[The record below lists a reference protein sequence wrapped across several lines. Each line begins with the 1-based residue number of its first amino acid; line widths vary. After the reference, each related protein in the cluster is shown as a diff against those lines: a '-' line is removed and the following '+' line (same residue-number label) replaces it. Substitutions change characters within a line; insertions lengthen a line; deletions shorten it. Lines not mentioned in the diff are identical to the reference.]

1 MKGKTA
7 LLLIA
12 GLFSVMFLVSAE
24 WERPSNIAY
33 GEMFIENNTVTTVI
47 ETKGA
52 WANITT
58 GATVGT
64 FKRVAYFNGTLTA
77 EIQGLYDVSYSISFS
92 DGNNIEF
99 ESAIL
104 LLDLRLFSDWI
115 FENPP
120 NGYYVP
126 ISFVAWSTVSLRDL
140 INILSRST
148 SPGQ

>member
-99 ESAIL
+99 ESAIGVNSL
-104 LLDLRLFSDWI
+104 NQTNCHTSRTIGAGGDVGTVAATCFVRLASSD
-115 FENPP
+115 E
-120 NGYYVP
+120 
-126 ISFVAWSTVSLRDL
+126 
-140 INILSRST
+140 
-148 SPGQ
+148 